1 MVRSIVRNG
10 AAVPGVSYHIED
22 IRSSRGPGFEEAYA
36 ALDAEFGPRGELER
50 REVIA
55 SWLDSAPAQQT
66 EGNGL
71 QRVYHLLVARD
82 EKGAL
87 AGVRDCHVVLDRTGV
102 AVVYLAH
109 ALVLPPYRRTGLGT
123 LLRRVP
129 IERGQAA
136 IRNAGLAASSV
147 DLLLAAEMEPV
158 SRDDEAS
165 IVRLR
170 AYGKDG
176 FAAIAPAALPYFQ
189 PDFRDLD
196 ALDPGRDEPRPI
208 PLLAVVRFI
217 GHDDACSLPARLARA
232 FVTHLYAV
240 FRTHVRRDHLEALEA
255 ATLRVLDAFPHAE
268 VPLLPLPRTMDDVSR
283 VDSLSRDAV
292 LRALPQE
299 LR

>member
-1 MVRSIVRNG
+1 MSFR
-10 AAVPGVSYHIED
+10 IEEV
-22 IRSSRGPGFEEAYA
+22 RSSRGADFSEAYA
-36 ALDAEFGPRGELER
+36 ALAAEFGPRGELER

-55 SWLDSAPAQQT
+55 GWLDEGAAPPA
-66 EGNGL
+66 NGL
-71 QRVYHLLVARD
+71 HRTYHLLVARD
-82 EKGAL
+82 EKGDL

-109 ALVLPPYRRTGLGT
+109 ALVLAPYRRMGLGA

-129 IERGQAA
+129 IEIGRAA
-136 IRNAGLAASSV
+136 IAEAGLAASQV

-158 SRDDEAS
+158 SLDDEAT
-165 IVRLR
+165 IIRLR

-196 ALDPGRDEPRPI
+196 ALDALDGKSDEPRPI

-217 GHDDACSLPARLARA
+217 GHEDAVSLPARLARA

-240 FRTHVRRDHLEALEA
+240 FATHVRRDHLESLAA
-255 ATLRVLDAFPHAE
+255 ATLAVLDAFPHAD
-268 VPLLPLPRTMDDVSR
+268 VPLLPLPRSADDVSR
-283 VDSLSRDAV
+283 LEALSRDAV
-292 LRALPQE
+292 RRAHPQE